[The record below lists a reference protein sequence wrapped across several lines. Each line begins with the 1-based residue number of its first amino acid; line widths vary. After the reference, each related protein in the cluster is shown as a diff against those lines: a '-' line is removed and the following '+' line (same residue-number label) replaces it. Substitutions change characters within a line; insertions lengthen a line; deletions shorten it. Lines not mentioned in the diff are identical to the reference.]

1 MPPTCPIRTAWS
13 ASGGLER
20 QGKPQKRQ
28 HSSLWSSFR
37 QSPSI
42 SFHFER
48 LFRQSD
54 RIRPQIALKIS
65 LSHFFDKWKPAL
77 CSTVHVRSHSPIF
90 SGWMVARLRSFRW
103 VSFRHFCNRNLRS
116 RLVGRQAFWC
126 GVDGHLIVACLRYLV
141 DNCPLLTK
149 LLIGDFGCNVVSR
162 LSTPC

>member
-65 LSHFFDKWKPAL
+65 LSHFFDKK
-77 CSTVHVRSHSPIF
+77 TSPQNTPMTIIFRF
-90 SGWMVARLRSFRW
+90 SGPIWAGKVEFQSWFSQGSKNWMPSGKNWEGANGAENALKERSYGPETGVNVAPR
-103 VSFRHFCNRNLRS
+103 
-116 RLVGRQAFWC
+116 GAFWNWC
-126 GVDGHLIVACLRYLV
+126 QCR
-141 DNCPLLTK
+141 
-149 LLIGDFGCNVVSR
+149 S
-162 LSTPC
+162 